1 MSDERLPRNARDIID
16 RLGPAV
22 TLRLIRALGGTTIPV
37 PMRLTPVGE
46 ARYRRLCDMI
56 GEDAAKALCREYA
69 GTNLYI
75 PTCRQAAA
83 DERDAALIRDRDAMA
98 RAGLSEREIVTGLA
112 LNIIFPIGMFGACFT
127 VSRKG
132 KLLFFRYNGK
142 GGCYDRSPPISPAD
156 ICRLS

>member
-1 MSDERLPRNARDIID
+1 MSDARLPRNARDIID

-22 TLRLIRALGGTTIPV
+22 TLHLIRALGGTTIPV

-83 DERDAALIRDRDAMA
+83 DERDAAIIKDRDAMA
-98 RAGLSEREIVTGLA
+98 HAGLSEREIVAGLA
-112 LNIIFPIGMFGACFT
+112 LKYGLSDRHVWRILKRMPANIETIFT
-127 VSRKG
+127 KYNQSRWAR
-132 KLLFFRYNGK
+132 LF
-142 GGCYDRSPPISPAD
+142 
-156 ICRLS
+156 

>member
-46 ARYRRLCDMI
+46 ARYKKLCDMI

-69 GTNLYI
+69 GRPPPMNATRPLSGI
-75 PTCRQAAA
+75 GTQWPA
-83 DERDAALIRDRDAMA
+83 RDC
-98 RAGLSEREIVTGLA
+98 LSV
-112 LNIIFPIGMFGACFT
+112 
-127 VSRKG
+127 
-132 KLLFFRYNGK
+132 
-142 GGCYDRSPPISPAD
+142 RS
-156 ICRLS
+156 

>member
-22 TLRLIRALGGTTIPV
+22 TLRLIRTLGGTTIPV

-56 GEDAAKALCREYA
+56 GEEAAKALCREYA

-98 RAGLSEREIVTGLA
+98 RAGLSDRHVWRILKRMPTNTET
-112 LNIIFPIGMFGACFT
+112 IFT
-127 VSRKG
+127 KYNQSRWAR
-132 KLLFFRYNGK
+132 LF
-142 GGCYDRSPPISPAD
+142 
-156 ICRLS
+156 

>member
-22 TLRLIRALGGTTIPV
+22 TLRLIKALGGTTIPV

-112 LNIIFPIGMFGACFT
+112 LKYHLSDRHVWRVLHRVPEGKTSLFPLQRQGW
-127 VSRKG
+127 
-132 KLLFFRYNGK
+132 LL
-142 GGCYDRSPPISPAD
+142 
-156 ICRLS
+156 

>member
-46 ARYRRLCDMI
+46 ARYKKLCDMI
-56 GEDAAKALCREYA
+56 GE
-69 GTNLYI
+69 
-75 PTCRQAAA
+75 

-112 LNIIFPIGMFGACFT
+112 LKYHLSDRHVWRVLHRVPEEKTSLFPLQRQG
-127 VSRKG
+127 R
-132 KLLFFRYNGK
+132 LL
-142 GGCYDRSPPISPAD
+142 
-156 ICRLS
+156 

>member
-46 ARYRRLCDMI
+46 ARYRRLRDMI

-83 DERDAALIRDRDAMA
+83 DERRRGPYQGSGRNGQRGAV
-98 RAGLSEREIVTGLA
+98 RA
-112 LNIIFPIGMFGACFT
+112 
-127 VSRKG
+127 
-132 KLLFFRYNGK
+132 
-142 GGCYDRSPPISPAD
+142 
-156 ICRLS
+156 

>member
-56 GEDAAKALCREYA
+56 EGCAIMIGEDAAKALCREYA

-75 PTCRQAAA
+75 PTCRQAAP
-83 DERDAALIRDRDAMA
+83 
-98 RAGLSEREIVTGLA
+98 V
-112 LNIIFPIGMFGACFT
+112 
-127 VSRKG
+127 
-132 KLLFFRYNGK
+132 
-142 GGCYDRSPPISPAD
+142 PPISTGT
-156 ICRLS
+156 R

>member
-56 GEDAAKALCREYA
+56 GEDVAKALCREYA

-83 DERDAALIRDRDAMA
+83 DERAGRPASAGEGTKASTEDRTPGSAAQEALLGLVHV
-98 RAGLSEREIVTGLA
+98 RAA
-112 LNIIFPIGMFGACFT
+112 
-127 VSRKG
+127 
-132 KLLFFRYNGK
+132 NGPENQ
-142 GGCYDRSPPISPAD
+142 RAD
-156 ICRLS
+156 QKYG

>member
-56 GEDAAKALCREYA
+56 GEDVAKALCREYA

-83 DERDAALIRDRDAMA
+83 DERAGRPASAGEGTKA
-98 RAGLSEREIVTGLA
+98 RAEDRTPGSAAQEALLGLVHVRA
-112 LNIIFPIGMFGACFT
+112 A
-127 VSRKG
+127 
-132 KLLFFRYNGK
+132 NGPENQ
-142 GGCYDRSPPISPAD
+142 RAD
-156 ICRLS
+156 QKYG